1 MELRLNGKVALVT
14 GASTGYG
21 VGIAEALV
29 LAGAKV
35 YITAR
40 SSDKLKAVGARIGAA
55 PIVADVTKKADW
67 DRVFTQIIETDN
79 RLDILVNNAGGGG
92 AILDIAD
99 QRDEAIEDV
108 IALNL
113 TGAIFGCTRAAAIMR
128 KQRSG
133 TIINISSVCSVQ
145 AWGGWGVYGA
155 AKAGLDQLTKHLYVE
170 LRPFGVRVSSLMPSW
185 GATDFNAAANLDS
198 FSADVASKSIQPIEL
213 GNIVVDVCSL
223 PAHLVIPELRLL
235 PLVQEIQPY

>member
-29 LAGAKV
+29 RAGAKV

-40 SSDKLKAVGARIGAA
+40 SGEKLKAVGAQIGAV
-55 PIVADVTKKADW
+55 PIVADVTKKEDW
-67 DRVFTQIIETDN
+67 DRVFAQIKDAEN

-92 AILDIAD
+92 EILEIAD
-99 QRDEAIEDV
+99 QRDEIVEEV

-113 TGAIFGCTRAAAIMR
+113 TGAIFGCMRAAAIMR
-128 KQRSG
+128 AQSSG
-133 TIINISSVCSVQ
+133 TIINISSICSVQ

-170 LRPFGVRVSSLMPSW
+170 MRPFGVRVTSLVPSW
-185 GATDFNAAANLDS
+185 GATDFNTAAKLDA
-198 FSADVASKSIQPIEL
+198 FSEDIASKSIQPIEI
-213 GNIVVDVCSL
+213 GNIVVDVCTL

-235 PLVQEIQPY
+235 PLVQEIQAY